1 MSKDPAFLFYSADFL
16 VGVMDLTDEETG
28 QYIKLI
34 CLQHQKGR
42 LKEESIKRMF
52 PNISAEVLGKFE
64 IDDNGLYYNPRVEEE
79 IEKRERYIDSRSANG
94 SKGCRPNKCAE
105 TIKKPYGLAYEK
117 HSENENENII
127 NNLSNNDYTNIRQ
140 NNIDSNYYIEMFTQ
154 FWCAYPKKRDK
165 ERAQK
170 IFLRIKPST
179 ELFAQMMNALESQI
193 KSKQWQ
199 DRQYIPYPST
209 WLNGKRW
216 EDEVTESER
225 SESTFDTD
233 EFFELAVQRG
243 MRK

>member
-1 MSKDPAFLFYSADFL
+1 ML
-16 VGVMDLTDEETG
+16 
-28 QYIKLI
+28 
-34 CLQHQKGR
+34 
-42 LKEESIKRMF
+42 
-52 PNISAEVLGKFE
+52 
-64 IDDNGLYYNPRVEEE
+64 
-79 IEKRERYIDSRSANG
+79 
-94 SKGCRPNKCAE
+94 
-105 TIKKPYGLAYEK
+105 
-117 HSENENENII
+117 ENII

-170 IFLRIKPST
+170 IFLRIKPSA

-225 SESTFDTD
+225 SGSTFDTD
-233 EFFELAVQRG
+233 DFFEAAIQRG